1 VENRNDDLIYN
12 YLAWGWIINMVS
24 QWIWYPTFSSF
35 TGWGFIIS
43 TIDILV
49 MIGSALYMEFMSN
62 RAEVNW
68 AEWLFIRGGLSIYC
82 GWLTAATILNVTALL
97 KFYEFEGFDWYSEEA
112 ITITILYVAWF
123 IYTLA
128 TYIELNPL
136 YGAVFIWV
144 CFAIS
149 AEIQDS
155 RPEYTDLL
163 ANVQWIG
170 ILHAISITGLTSYLA
185 TLRFNDIY
193 DQEKGLFY

>member
-1 VENRNDDLIYN
+1 MTRTSKGGALNWTEYISMNV
-12 YLAWGWIINMVS
+12 
-24 QWIWYPTFSSF
+24 
-35 TGWGFIIS
+35 GF
-43 TIDILV
+43 
-49 MIGSALYMEFMSN
+49 
-62 RAEVNW
+62 
-68 AEWLFIRGGLSIYC
+68 SIYA
-82 GWLTAATILNVTALL
+82 GWVTSATILNLWYFLKSRGVQEPQYNEEKLAVITLWLALAV
-97 KFYEFEGFDWYSEEA
+97 YVG
-112 ITITILYVAWF
+112 ITVYGGHSW
-123 IYTLA
+123 
-128 TYIELNPL
+128 

-185 TLRFNDIY
+185 TLSFNDIY